1 MNEQTYCGYVA
12 IIGRPNVGKST
23 LINQLVGQKISITAR
38 KPQTTRH
45 RILGIDTEGNT
56 QAVYV
61 DTPGFHADEPRA
73 INRHMNHVAMATLK
87 DVDLIVFVI
96 DSTHWTKDDDWILE
110 KIVKTKTPVILAI
123 NKVDKISDKGLL
135 LPELEKYH
143 KKMHFTD
150 VIPISALKGDNV
162 TALKQAVLQ
171 HLPESPFFFPDD
183 QVTNVSNRFITAE
196 IIREKI
202 IRLVGQEVPYAL
214 TVQIEEFKKKD
225 HVIHINAIIW
235 VEREGQKAI
244 IIGKQG
250 SLLKKVGQQARK
262 ELEKMLENKVFLTL
276 WVKVKEGWSDDDHAL
291 KNLGYHDT

>member
-1 MNEQTYCGYVA
+1 MNETYCGYVA

-73 INRHMNHVAMATLK
+73 INRHMNHVAMATVK
-87 DVDLIVFVI
+87 DVDLIIFVI

-110 KIVKTKTPVILAI
+110 KLIKTKTPVILAI
-123 NKVDKISDKGLL
+123 NKVDKITDKGLL
-135 LPELEKYH
+135 LPEMEKYQQ
-143 KKMHFTD
+143 KMNFTD
-150 VIPISALKGDNV
+150 MIPISALKGDNLA
-162 TALKQAVLQ
+162 ALKQAVLQ
-171 HLPESPFFFPDD
+171 HLPEGPFFFPDD
-183 QVTNVSNRFITAE
+183 QVTDVSQRFIASE

-214 TVQIEEFKKKD
+214 TVQIEEFKMKD
-225 HVIHINAIIW
+225 KIFHINAIIW

-250 SLLKKVGQQARK
+250 SLLKKVGQQTRK

-276 WVKVKEGWSDDDHAL
+276 WVKIKEGWSDDDRAL
-291 KNLGYHDT
+291 KNLGYYDT